1 MEFSEL
7 KSKSLVSGL
16 LPDQVV
22 EVVATEKIGED
33 ILMVYFKNERGQILS
48 NSFTIEEI
56 VEFNLA
62 SGSSKFTFQANGDD
76 FKLTT
81 EAMRMQ
87 LAGLFDP
94 MAAVN
99 SSDLEPLPH
108 QIKAVYREFLPR
120 VPLRFLLADDP
131 GAGKTIMA
139 GLYIKELI
147 LRGYLKRCLIVVPGG
162 LLDQWKQELFEKF
175 GLTFETLTR
184 NDLDN
189 SPTPNPFVVNNF
201 LIAKMDQLS
210 KRDDQVEKALKSAN
224 WDLVIV
230 DEAHRM
236 SAHYSSW
243 KGEPKETRRF
253 KLGRLLSKQ
262 TVNLLLMT
270 ATPHAGNDQDFE
282 LFLSLLDEDR
292 FEGKRRNVNVKVQ
305 TEGLM
310 RRMVKEDLLTFSGK
324 PLFPERIAETV
335 EYQLSPAE
343 LELYELV
350 TEYVREEMNRADK
363 IVGAGENKKRNNI
376 GFALTVLQRR
386 LASSPRAIMRSL
398 ERREQKLK
406 DLLIRLETG
415 LSEDALKA
423 NTNLAG
429 LSEIRDE
436 IDIEDFEDE
445 MAPADLEALENNE
458 NLDLLTASRSVGEL
472 KTELAVLGKLVEKAK
487 LVHSLQ
493 EDRKWLEL
501 QSILTHSIPGESAA
515 EAKKFIIFSEHK
527 DTLDYLQEKTTKLL
541 GEGAVVAIH
550 GGNSRAERT
559 KAREAFTQNPLVQVL
574 VATDAAGEGL
584 NLQRAHL
591 MVNYDLPWNPNRIE
605 QRFGRIHRIGQTEVC
620 RLWNLIASG
629 TREGD
634 VFKTLLSKIEQQSIA
649 YNGNIFNV
657 LGQGPVFDGDSL
669 RDLLIKAIKY
679 GSDPAKRAE
688 MNIVIDAGVAA
699 GLDELKAEQAL
710 YEAINS
716 SVDVEQIRRE
726 MEELQ
731 TRRLQPG
738 FIEGFFT
745 PAFKRLA
752 GALTL
757 KEAGRFEIKKVPQ
770 SLMDFAS
777 QQPHIPP
784 LASAYERV
792 TFSRTAV
799 KVENQLIA
807 HLIAPGSALMTAVV
821 EKTIE
826 DLSYSVKQGAILV
839 DRSQKQSDEPAV
851 LFALQQEINN
861 SKGEVVDKHFDFIEV
876 TSSGIGSYS
885 NTAPYIDYE
894 SPTAAELEQITSKI
908 LPNLET
914 GALEARARE
923 IALEKLVTK
932 DKPALKERIS
942 SQVAKIRHQV
952 VERLDQEITYWLA
965 EETRRSLEKH
975 PQSQKEAMKARDR
988 AKELM
993 LRKTKRLKELD
1004 QEEQLMSG
1012 SPVIRTAAIIVPSS
1026 LLFSNEEERIKF
1038 AKDQEAIKI
1047 VERRAV
1053 DLVLKVEKSRGREPE
1068 EMPRNNKG
1076 FDIISRTKDGH
1087 SDYIEVKGRIEG
1099 SDTFLV
1105 TTSEISFG
1113 KTQGANHRLA
1123 IVSVSK
1129 SGVSEDEIRYIT
1141 DPFAD
1146 LHDDARVASVNLKW
1160 DDYWII
1166 GSDPLAEPNT

>member
-7 KSKSLVSGL
+7 EAKSLVSGI
-16 LPDQVV
+16 LPDQLV
-22 EVVATEKIGED
+22 EIVTAQKVADNIAM
-33 ILMVYFKNERGQILS
+33 IYFKDERGQILS
-48 NSFTIEEI
+48 NTYTLDEI
-56 VEFNLA
+56 SKFSPA
-62 SGSSKFTFQANGDD
+62 TGSSRFTFEANGDD

-81 EAMRMQ
+81 EAMRMR

-162 LLDQWKQELFEKF
+162 LLDQWKQELYDKF

-184 NDLDN
+184 SDLDN

-201 LIAKMDQLS
+201 LIARMDQLS
-210 KRDDQVEKALKSAN
+210 KRDDQVEKAIKAAH

-270 ATPHAGNDQDFE
+270 ATPHAGNDQNFE

-292 FEGKRRNVNVKVQ
+292 FEGKKKNPHTKVQ
-305 TEGLM
+305 TDGLM
-310 RRMVKEDLLTFSGK
+310 RRMVKEDLLTFAGK

-335 EYQLSPAE
+335 EYKLSPAE

-350 TEYVREEMNRADK
+350 TEYVREEMNRAEK

-386 LASSPRAIMRSL
+386 LASSPRAILRSL

-406 DLLIRLETG
+406 DLLARLESG
-415 LSEDALKA
+415 ASEEQIKMGIIISQL
-423 NTNLAG
+423 G
-429 LSEIRDE
+429 E
-436 IDIEDFEDE
+436 DIDFEDIDDE

-458 NLDLLTASRSVGEL
+458 NLDLLTASRSANEL
-472 KTELAVLGKLVEKAK
+472 RTELAVLGELVIKARI
-487 LVHSLQ
+487 VNTLQ

-501 QSILTHSIPGESAA
+501 QSILTHSIPGEPSN
-515 EAKKFIIFSEHK
+515 EAQKFIVFTEHK
-527 DTLDYLQEKTTKLL
+527 DTLDYLREKIETLL
-541 GEGAVVAIH
+541 GEGAVVSIH
-550 GGNSRAERT
+550 GGNSRDERT
-559 KAREAFTQNPLVQVL
+559 KARESFTQNPLIQVL

-620 RLWNLIASG
+620 RLWNLIAAD

-634 VFKTLLSKIEQQSIA
+634 VFKALLSKIQQQSIA

-657 LGQGPVFDGDSL
+657 LGQGPVFNGDSL
-669 RDLLIKAIKY
+669 KDLLIKAIKY
-679 GSDPAKRAE
+679 GSDPAKKAE
-688 MNIVIDAGVAA
+688 MNEVIDAGVAA

-716 SVDVEQIRRE
+716 SVDVDQIRRE

-752 GALTL
+752 GSLTP
-757 KEAGRFEIKKVPQ
+757 KETGRFEIKKVPQ
-770 SLMDFAS
+770 SLLDFAS
-777 QQPHIPP
+777 QQHHIPP

-792 TFSRTAV
+792 TFSRSAV
-799 KVENQLIA
+799 KLENQLNA

-821 EKTIE
+821 EKTIQ
-826 DLSYSVKQGAILV
+826 DLSYSVMQGAILV
-839 DRSQKQSDEPAV
+839 DRSEKQSNEPAV

-861 SKGEVVDKHFDFIEV
+861 SKGEIVDRHFDFIEV
-876 TSSGIGSYS
+876 TSSGVGSYS

-894 SPTAAELEQITSKI
+894 SPTASELELIKSKI
-908 LPNLET
+908 LPAIEP
-914 GALEARARE
+914 GALESRARE

-942 SQVAKIRHQV
+942 AQIAKVRLQV
-952 VERLDQEITYWLA
+952 VERLDQEITYWHNEHTKKA
-965 EETRRSLEKH
+965 LENN
-975 PQSQKEAMKARDR
+975 PQSQKEAAKAADR
-988 AKELM
+988 ATELK
-993 LRKTKRLKELD
+993 LRKQKRLHELD
-1004 QEEQLMSG
+1004 KEEQLMSG
-1012 SPVIRTAAIIVPSS
+1012 SPFMLTAAIIVPSS
-1026 LLFSNEEERIKF
+1026 LLYSNEEERIKF
-1038 AKDQEAIKI
+1038 AKDQEAIKE

-1053 DLVLKVEKSRGREPE
+1053 DLVVQVEKSNGREPE

-1113 KTQGANHRLA
+1113 KTQGLNHRLA
-1123 IVSVSK
+1123 LVKVSK
-1129 SGVSEDEIRYIT
+1129 AGAYEDELRYIT

-1146 LHDDARVASVNLKW
+1146 LHDDSKVASVNLKW
-1160 DDYWII
+1160 DDYWKI
-1166 GSDPLAEPNT
+1166 GTNPLI

>member
-7 KSKSLVSGL
+7 EAKSLVSGI
-16 LPDQVV
+16 LPDQLV
-22 EVVATEKIGED
+22 EIVTAQKVADHIAM
-33 ILMVYFKNERGQILS
+33 IYFKDERGQILS
-48 NSFTIEEI
+48 NTYTLDEI
-56 VEFNLA
+56 SGFSPA
-62 SGSSKFTFQANGDD
+62 SGSSRFSFEAKGDD

-162 LLDQWKQELFEKF
+162 LLDQWKQELYDKF
-175 GLTFETLTR
+175 GLTFQTLTR
-184 NDLDN
+184 SDLDN

-201 LIAKMDQLS
+201 LIARMDQLS
-210 KRDDQVEKALKSAN
+210 KRDDQVEKAIKAAH

-292 FEGKRRNVNVKVQ
+292 FEGKKKNPHAKVQ
-305 TEGLM
+305 TDGLM
-310 RRMVKEDLLTFSGK
+310 RRMVKEDLLTFAGK

-335 EYQLSPAE
+335 EYKLSPAE

-350 TEYVREEMNRADK
+350 TEYVREEMNRAEK

-406 DLLIRLETG
+406 DLLARIESGAAEEQINIAIGIPQLV
-415 LSEDALKA
+415 ED
-423 NTNLAG
+423 
-429 LSEIRDE
+429 I
-436 IDIEDFEDE
+436 DFEDIDDE
-445 MAPADLEALENNE
+445 MAPAELEALENNE
-458 NLDLLTASRSVGEL
+458 NLDLLTASRSANEL
-472 KTELAVLGKLVEKAK
+472 RTELVVLGKLVAKARI
-487 LVHSLQ
+487 VNALQ

-501 QSILTHSIPGESAA
+501 QSILTHSIPGEPLN
-515 EAKKFIIFSEHK
+515 EARKFIVFSEHK
-527 DTLDYLQEKTTKLL
+527 DTLDYLREKMTTLL
-541 GEGAVVAIH
+541 GEGAVVSIH
-550 GGNSRAERT
+550 GGNSRDERT
-559 KAREAFTQNPLVQVL
+559 KARESFTQNPLVQVL

-620 RLWNLIASG
+620 RLWNLIAAD

-634 VFKTLLSKIEQQSIA
+634 VFKALLSKIQQQSIA

-657 LGQGPVFDGDSL
+657 LGQGPVFNGDSL
-669 RDLLIKAIKY
+669 KDLLIKAIKY
-679 GSDPAKRAE
+679 GSDPAKKAE
-688 MNIVIDAGVAA
+688 MNEVIDAGVAA

-716 SVDVEQIRRE
+716 SVDVDHIRRE

-752 GALTL
+752 GSLTL

-770 SLMDFAS
+770 ALLDFAN
-777 QQPHIPP
+777 QQQHIPP

-792 TFSRTAV
+792 TFSRSAV
-799 KVENQLIA
+799 KVDNQLNA

-821 EKTIE
+821 EKTIQ

-839 DRSQKQSDEPAV
+839 DRSEKQSNEPAV

-861 SKGEVVDKHFDFIEV
+861 SKGEIVDRHFDFIEV
-876 TSSGIGSYS
+876 TSSGVGSYS

-894 SPTAAELEQITSKI
+894 SPTSSELELIKSKI
-908 LPNLET
+908 LPAIEP
-914 GALEARARE
+914 GALESRARE

-942 SQVAKIRHQV
+942 AQVAKVRLQV
-952 VERLDQEITYWLA
+952 VERLDQEITYWQNEHTKKA
-965 EETRRSLEKH
+965 PENN
-975 PQSQKEAMKARDR
+975 PQSQKEAAKAADR
-988 AKELM
+988 ATELK
-993 LRKTKRLKELD
+993 LRKQKRLHELD
-1004 QEEQLMSG
+1004 KEEQLMSG
-1012 SPVIRTAAIIVPSS
+1012 SPFILTAAIIVPSS
-1026 LLFSNEEERIKF
+1026 LLYSSEEERIKF
-1038 AKDQEAIKI
+1038 AKDQDAIKE

-1053 DLVLKVEKSRGREPE
+1053 DLVLQVEKSNGREPE

-1113 KTQGANHRLA
+1113 KTQGLNHRLA
-1123 IVSVSK
+1123 IVRVSK
-1129 SGVSEDEIRYIT
+1129 TGASGDELRYIT

-1146 LHDDARVASVNLKW
+1146 LHDDAKVASVNLKW
-1160 DDYWII
+1160 DDYWKI
-1166 GSDPLAEPNT
+1166 GTNPLT

>member
-7 KSKSLVSGL
+7 EAKSLVSGI
-16 LPDQVV
+16 LPDQLV
-22 EVVATEKIGED
+22 EIVTAQKVADHIAM
-33 ILMVYFKNERGQILS
+33 IYFKDERGQILS
-48 NSFTIEEI
+48 NTYTLDEI
-56 VEFNLA
+56 SGFSPA
-62 SGSSKFTFQANGDD
+62 SGSSRFSFEAKGDD

-162 LLDQWKQELFEKF
+162 LLDQWKQELYDKF
-175 GLTFETLTR
+175 GLTFQTLTR
-184 NDLDN
+184 SDLDN

-201 LIAKMDQLS
+201 LIARMDQLS
-210 KRDDQVEKALKSAN
+210 KRDDQVEKAIKAAH

-292 FEGKRRNVNVKVQ
+292 FEGKKKNPHAKVQ
-305 TEGLM
+305 TDGLM
-310 RRMVKEDLLTFSGK
+310 RRMVKEDLLTFAGK

-335 EYQLSPAE
+335 EYKLSPAE

-350 TEYVREEMNRADK
+350 TEYVREEMNRAEK

-406 DLLIRLETG
+406 DLLARIESGAAEEQINIAIGIPQLV
-415 LSEDALKA
+415 ED
-423 NTNLAG
+423 
-429 LSEIRDE
+429 I
-436 IDIEDFEDE
+436 DFEDIDDE
-445 MAPADLEALENNE
+445 MAPAELEALENNE
-458 NLDLLTASRSVGEL
+458 NLDLLTASRSANEL
-472 KTELAVLGKLVEKAK
+472 RTELVVLGKLVAKARI
-487 LVHSLQ
+487 VNALQ

-501 QSILTHSIPGESAA
+501 QSILTHSIPGEPLN
-515 EAKKFIIFSEHK
+515 EARKFIVFSEHK
-527 DTLDYLQEKTTKLL
+527 DTLDYLREKMTTLL
-541 GEGAVVAIH
+541 GEGAVVSIH
-550 GGNSRAERT
+550 GGNSRDERT
-559 KAREAFTQNPLVQVL
+559 KARESFTQNPLVQVL

-620 RLWNLIASG
+620 RLWNLIAAD

-634 VFKTLLSKIEQQSIA
+634 VFKALLSKIQQQSIA

-657 LGQGPVFDGDSL
+657 LGQGPVFNGDSL
-669 RDLLIKAIKY
+669 KDLLIKAIKY
-679 GSDPAKRAE
+679 GSDPAKKAE
-688 MNIVIDAGVAA
+688 MNEVIDAGVAA

-716 SVDVEQIRRE
+716 SVDVDQIRRE

-738 FIEGFFT
+738 FIEGFFI

-752 GALTL
+752 GSVSL

-770 SLMDFAS
+770 ALLDFAN
-777 QQPHIPP
+777 QQQHIPP
-784 LASAYERV
+784 LSSAYERV
-792 TFSRTAV
+792 TFSRSAV
-799 KVENQLIA
+799 KVENQLNA

-821 EKTIE
+821 EKTIQ

-839 DRSQKQSDEPAV
+839 DRSEKQSNEPAV

-861 SKGEVVDKHFDFIEV
+861 SKGEIVDRHFDFIEV
-876 TSSGIGSYS
+876 TSSGVGSYS

-894 SPTAAELEQITSKI
+894 SPTPSELELIKSKI
-908 LPNLET
+908 LPAIEP
-914 GALEARARE
+914 GALESRARE

-942 SQVAKIRHQV
+942 AQVAKVRLQV
-952 VERLDQEITYWLA
+952 VERLDQEITYWHNEHTKKA
-965 EETRRSLEKH
+965 PENN
-975 PQSQKEAMKARDR
+975 PQSQKEAAKAADR
-988 AKELM
+988 ATELK
-993 LRKTKRLKELD
+993 LRKQKRLHELD
-1004 QEEQLMSG
+1004 KEEQLMSG
-1012 SPVIRTAAIIVPSS
+1012 SPFILTAAIIVPSS
-1026 LLFSNEEERIKF
+1026 LLYSSEEERIKF
-1038 AKDQEAIKI
+1038 AKDQEAIKE

-1053 DLVLKVEKSRGREPE
+1053 DLVLQVEKSRGREPE

-1113 KTQGANHRLA
+1113 KTQGTNHRLA
-1123 IVSVSK
+1123 IVRVSK
-1129 SGVSEDEIRYIT
+1129 AGASGDELRYIT

-1146 LHDDARVASVNLKW
+1146 LHDDAKVASVNLKW
-1160 DDYWII
+1160 DDYWRI
-1166 GSDPLAEPNT
+1166 GTNPLT

>member
-7 KSKSLVSGL
+7 EAKSLVSGV
-16 LPDQVV
+16 LPDQLV
-22 EVVATEKIGED
+22 EIITAQKVADNIAM
-33 ILMVYFKNERGQILS
+33 IYFKDERGQIFS
-48 NSFTIEEI
+48 NTYTLDEI
-56 VEFNLA
+56 SQF
-62 SGSSKFTFQANGDD
+62 SPSTGSSRFTFEAKGDD

-108 QIKAVYREFLPR
+108 QIRAVYKEFLPR

-162 LLDQWKQELFEKF
+162 LLDQWKQELFDKF
-175 GLTFETLTR
+175 GLSFQTLTR
-184 NDLDN
+184 SDLDN

-201 LIAKMDQLS
+201 MIARMDQLS
-210 KRDDQVEKALKSAN
+210 KRDDQVEKAIKSAY

-253 KLGRLLSKQ
+253 KLGRLLSNQ

-282 LFLSLLDEDR
+282 LFLSLLDQDR
-292 FEGKRRNVNVKVQ
+292 FEGKRRNPHAKVQ
-305 TEGLM
+305 TDGLM
-310 RRMVKEDLLTFSGK
+310 RRMVKEDLLTFAGK

-335 EYQLSPAE
+335 EYKLSPAE
-343 LELYELV
+343 LELYESV
-350 TEYVREEMNRADK
+350 TEYVREEMNRAEK

-406 DLLIRLETG
+406 DLLARIEAGAAEEQIQVGISIAQLG
-415 LSEDALKA
+415 EDV
-423 NTNLAG
+423 
-429 LSEIRDE
+429 
-436 IDIEDFEDE
+436 DFEDIDDE
-445 MAPADLEALENNE
+445 MAPAELEALENNE
-458 NLDLLTASRSVGEL
+458 NLDLLTASRSANEL
-472 KTELAVLGKLVEKAK
+472 RTELEVLGKLVVKAR
-487 LVHSLQ
+487 LVHGLQ
-493 EDRKWLEL
+493 EDKKWLEL
-501 QSILTHSIPGESAA
+501 QSILTHSIPGEPLN
-515 EAKKFIIFSEHK
+515 EARKFIVFSEHK
-527 DTLDYLQEKTTKLL
+527 DTLDYLREKMTSLL

-550 GGNSRAERT
+550 GGNSRDERT
-559 KAREAFTQNPLVQVL
+559 KARESFTQNPLVQVL

-620 RLWNLIASG
+620 RLWNLIAAD

-634 VFKTLLSKIEQQSIA
+634 VFKALLSKIQQQSVA

-657 LGQGPVFDGDSL
+657 LGQGPVFNGDSL
-669 RDLLIKAIKY
+669 KDLLIKAIKY
-679 GSDPAKRAE
+679 GSDPAKKAE
-688 MNIVIDAGVAA
+688 MNEVIDAGVAA

-716 SVDVEQIRRE
+716 SVDVDQIRQE

-752 GALTL
+752 GSLTL
-757 KEAGRFEIKKVPQ
+757 KETGRFEIRKVPQ
-770 SLMDFAS
+770 TLLDFAN

-792 TFSRTAV
+792 TFSRSAV
-799 KVENQLIA
+799 KVDNQLNA

-821 EKTIE
+821 EKTIQ
-826 DLSYSVKQGAILV
+826 DLSYSVMQGAILV
-839 DRSQKQSDEPAV
+839 DRSEKQSNEPAV

-861 SKGEVVDKHFDFIEV
+861 SKGEIVDRHFDFIEV
-876 TSSGIGSYS
+876 TSSGAGSYS

-894 SPTAAELEQITSKI
+894 SPNPSELELIKSKI
-908 LPNLET
+908 LPGIDPGVLES
-914 GALEARARE
+914 RARE

-942 SQVAKIRHQV
+942 AQVAKVRMQV
-952 VERLDQEITYWLA
+952 VERLDQEITYWHNEHTKRA
-965 EETRRSLEKH
+965 LENNPK
-975 PQSQKEAMKARDR
+975 SQKEAAKAEDR
-988 AKELM
+988 AKELK
-993 LRKTKRLKELD
+993 LRKEKRLQELD
-1004 QEEQLMSG
+1004 KEEQLMSG
-1012 SPVIRTAAIIVPSS
+1012 SPFIRTAAIIVPSS
-1026 LLFSNEEERIKF
+1026 LLYSNEEERIKF
-1038 AKDQEAIKI
+1038 AKDQEAIKE

-1053 DLVLKVEKSRGREPE
+1053 DLVLQVEKARGREPE

-1105 TTSEISFG
+1105 TSSEISFG
-1113 KTQGANHRLA
+1113 KTQGTNHRLA
-1123 IVSVSK
+1123 IVKVSK
-1129 SGVSEDEIRYIT
+1129 AGAASDELRYVK

-1146 LHDDARVASVNLKW
+1146 LHDDSKVASVNLKW
-1160 DDYWII
+1160 DDYWKI
-1166 GSDPLAEPNT
+1166 GIDPLDQALQG